1 MTGPCPEPV
10 AARLT
15 APEQR
20 VAHLVAEGRTN
31 PGVAHALGLTP
42 RAVELHLSRI
52 YRKLG
57 VRTRR
62 ELEAALAGFTPP
74 DGSDAASTE
83 V

>member
-1 MTGPCPEPV
+1 MPGQDP
-10 AARLT
+10 ARLT
-15 APEQR
+15 TPEQR
-20 VAHLVAEGRTN
+20 VARLVAEGRTN
-31 PGVAHALGLTP
+31 PGVANALGLTP

-62 ELEAALAGFTPP
+62 ELEAALAGLASP
-74 DGSDAASTE
+74 DDSGAVAKE